1 MGNADALS
9 CMPVDCAP
17 PMYEHSVLL
26 IDAHQLPITA
36 KNVARYTLRD
46 PILSKLTQSIITPG
60 TGILTEEERKPFKH
74 VWEELSVVKGCV
86 MKGARVVVP
95 RGLRAEVLKELHS
108 DHQGIVRTKAIAR
121 SYVWWPGIDG
131 DIENFVRSCLGCAQA
146 QHMPRAVGLHP
157 WEMPSGPWQR
167 LHLDFAGPFLGKT
180 FLILVDAYS
189 KWPEVVPM
197 AGTNAQSTIDVLMSV
212 FAVHGL
218 PHRVV
223 SDNGPPFISHE
234 FRGFCSANDIHHVF
248 SAPYHPATNGEAE
261 RFVQTFKDNMKCRGA
276 TPVDVH
282 RCIFRFL
289 SAYRSTPHQVTGMS
303 PSSLLLGRRVR
314 NRMDLMRPDLERE
327 QKTKGWR
334 QLEGQGQIRSFV
346 VGDSVMVRTYR
357 GANKWEQGEV
367 RGKFGN
373 LHYNVLVNG
382 NLVRK
387 HVDQLG
393 ALPTRRYSDSGCN
406 SSLPVGGDWE
416 EEEVDEER
424 PLSSDEEVSNN
435 PVPCVPIENPVPDT
449 VPDTVP
455 AGRRT
460 LPPRST
466 RGILPARYKD

>member
-1 MGNADALS
+1 
-9 CMPVDCAP
+9 
-17 PMYEHSVLL
+17 
-26 IDAHQLPITA
+26 
-36 KNVARYTLRD
+36 
-46 PILSKLTQSIITPG
+46 
-60 TGILTEEERKPFKH
+60 
-74 VWEELSVVKGCV
+74 
-86 MKGARVVVP
+86 
-95 RGLRAEVLKELHS
+95 
-108 DHQGIVRTKAIAR
+108 
-121 SYVWWPGIDG
+121 
-131 DIENFVRSCLGCAQA
+131 
-146 QHMPRAVGLHP
+146 
-157 WEMPSGPWQR
+157 
-167 LHLDFAGPFLGKT
+167 
-180 FLILVDAYS
+180 
-189 KWPEVVPM
+189 
-197 AGTNAQSTIDVLMSV
+197 
-212 FAVHGL
+212 
-218 PHRVV
+218 
-223 SDNGPPFISHE
+223 
-234 FRGFCSANDIHHVF
+234 
-248 SAPYHPATNGEAE
+248 
-261 RFVQTFKDNMKCRGA
+261 
-276 TPVDVH
+276 
-282 RCIFRFL
+282 
-289 SAYRSTPHQVTGMS
+289 
-303 PSSLLLGRRVR
+303 
-314 NRMDLMRPDLERE
+314 MDLMRPDLERE

-367 RGKFGN
+367 REKFGN

-466 RGILPARYKD
+466 RGNLPARYKD